1 MIISRA
7 IAKLILG
14 DAEGNRKAGR
24 SADKCKEH
32 KFKMRYIKRL
42 TKDTIKLLK
51 RIYKQSKYYQ
61 VRQRSHCIL
70 LSHER
75 YKISE
80 LMAIFKVSR
89 NTIYNWLNNWDSLG
103 LVGLYNREGRGR
115 KKLFDPRQQEII
127 KTWVKENPK
136 KLTIVQEK
144 IKKEWG
150 IVASKDTI
158 KRIVKCLGMKWK
170 RIRNIVASQPDPQLY
185 ENKKQLLERLKKLSD
200 LGFLDLRYLDESGF
214 CLTPYVPYGWQDKSS
229 VEGFKSNKSKRLNV
243 IGLLNRN
250 NDLESYIFETK
261 ITSEIV
267 IKFLD
272 NYVKKIKKLTVVVID
287 NAPIHTSKA
296 FKKKIAEWK
305 QKNLEIFWLPT
316 YSPQLNLIE
325 TLWRFMK
332 YEWIEK
338 EAYLSWKNLVEYVE
352 TVLKDFGTK
361 YTINFA

>member
-1 MIISRA
+1 
-7 IAKLILG
+7 
-14 DAEGNRKAGR
+14 
-24 SADKCKEH
+24 
-32 KFKMRYIKRL
+32 MRYIKGL

-70 LSHER
+70 HPHER

-80 LMAIFKVSR
+80 LMAIFGVSR
-89 NTIYNWLNNWDSLG
+89 NTIYNWLNNWESSG

-115 KKLFDPRQQEII
+115 KKLFDTRQQEII
-127 KTWVKENPK
+127 KTWVKETPK

-150 IVASKDTI
+150 IVASLDTI
-158 KRIVKCLGMKWK
+158 KRVVKCLGMKWK
-170 RIRNIVASQPDPQLY
+170 RIRNVVASQPDPEVY
-185 ENKKQLLERLKKLSD
+185 ENKKQLLKGLKKLSD

-243 IGLLNRN
+243 IGLLNKN

-272 NYVKKIKKLTVVVID
+272 NYVKKINKLTVVVID

-305 QKNLEIFWLPT
+305 QKKLEIFWLPT

-352 TVLKDFGTK
+352 NVLKDFGTK